1 MASLG
6 NYYINASILDYASG
20 VFTDAALTT
29 LAPDA
34 YYSNGLIVRQQVGGI
49 LMPAQGCDSC
59 TDANIYYYINK
70 NVEASCSSAIFNM
83 NLKIDQG
90 APLYNVNFL
99 NYTAISNTTGYT
111 NIPTGMTKIT
121 FTFTYNTSSCTR
133 MQSYIV
139 LNGVVVATQQ
149 FPILVGG
156 NTYSLSYI
164 TNMTIN
170 SSLGVYVSNY

>member
-1 MASLG
+1 MAAIG
-6 NYYINASILDYASG
+6 NYYINASTLDFASG

-34 YYSNGLIVRQQVGGI
+34 YYSNGLIVRQQIGGV
-49 LMPAQGCDSC
+49 LMPAQGADSC
-59 TDANIYYYINK
+59 TDINIYYAINK
-70 NVEASCSSAIFNM
+70 NVEAVCSSAIFNM
-83 NLKIDQG
+83 NLKIDQNS
-90 APLYNVNFL
+90 PLYNT
-99 NYTAISNTTGYT
+99 NYINQTVTTNTTGYT
-111 NIPTGMTKIT
+111 NIPSGMTKIT

-139 LNGVVVATQQ
+139 LNGSVVATQQ

-156 NTYSLSYI
+156 NTYSMSYI

-170 SSLGVYVSNY
+170 SSLVAYVSNY